1 MAKNMLA
8 LAHEIPYWEVADKPF
23 AHVVLHDGAI
33 ASGLEL
39 VPLDIECFDAASINN
54 LALTFRT
61 FLNSLQE
68 KTSAQLLLRVHSDF
82 RSLIEKHESGR
93 ITDAHQVICDL
104 DEARLALTRADMDSG
119 SLYGLSLFLI
129 LKEPSRLKKKF
140 SLFSSSE
147 KFSALSENQYQ
158 ETLEALQQ
166 NIESAKGVLEGCG
179 IRLKALS
186 RDEILGIIY
195 ANLNP
200 NRAATEPTPAV
211 PAYRLAGAE
220 GSATLPQSTRE
231 RLLFGDLVFGAED
244 FVLNSV
250 AHRIITIKNMPEAT
264 YAGMLSSILRL
275 PFHYELMVSFDI
287 SDQSRELSK
296 LQSRRR
302 MAHSLAAG
310 SGQRPSDLENESKL
324 NSTEDLLREILNSG
338 QKIFSFQFRITLKAP
353 NSKDAKRNLE
363 RMTREVL
370 SRIRSLSG
378 AEAIHETVGS
388 WKVFK
393 NDLPFAP
400 IEQIR
405 GKRIK
410 TNNLAD
416 FLPFYGPRRGDDDP
430 VVILHNRLGGLV
442 SFNPFDPKL
451 PNYNALVTGSSGAGK
466 SFLNNF
472 ITLQQMT
479 RKTRLFVIDIGGSY
493 KKLTEVLGG
502 EYFEINL
509 SDQYALNPFLLAAG
523 ETEPPSQKLKSLV
536 AIVEQMV
543 TEDDRSRLTKMDRV
557 LLEKTI
563 LETYRATHG
572 RAPRLSDLKD
582 ACEKAVEPELKKIG
596 TLLYPWTGDRPYG
609 KLLDRDSGIA
619 TNKIVT
625 AFDLKGLSQYPD
637 LQSVMILILTDFI
650 LREVEADKSSF
661 KRIILDEAWELLK
674 SQAAANFMEYCARTL
689 RKTGSGITFITQ
701 GLDEIVASPIGSA
714 IINNTATKMVLLQR
728 GDTKTLV
735 NTLKINPQEL
745 ALIQS
750 LRSKK
755 GEYSEAFLIE
765 GEERQVIRVYPHP
778 LEYWL
783 STSDAKDNLFLQE
796 LMVAKNT
803 SLWAA
808 VKSAAATHPWG
819 IAMASGIVDPKTE
832 SHEHDQKKAA

>member
-1 MAKNMLA
+1 MTNKAQS
-8 LAHEIPYWEVADKPF
+8 LAHEIPYWDVCSEPF
-23 AHVVLHDGAI
+23 AHVVLQDGSI
-33 ASGLEL
+33 SSGMEL
-39 VPLDIECFDAASINN
+39 VPLDIECFDASSINN
-54 LALTFRT
+54 LTLTFRT

-68 KTSAQLLLRVHSDF
+68 KTSAQIYLRVHSDF
-82 RSLIEKHESGR
+82 REMLGKHESSRMG
-93 ITDAHQVICDL
+93 DVHAVIRDL
-104 DEARLALTRADMDSG
+104 DDARLSLSRSDIDSNALYNM
-119 SLYGLSLFLI
+119 SLYLI
-129 LKEPSRLKKKF
+129 LKEPSRFKKKF

-147 KFSALSENQYQ
+147 KFQAVSDEQYK
-158 ETLEALQQ
+158 ETLEALIQ
-166 NIESAKGVLEGCG
+166 NVESAKAVLEGCG
-179 IRLKALS
+179 IRLKAMN
-186 RDEILGIIY
+186 RDEILGVLY
-195 ANLNP
+195 STLNP
-200 NRAATEPTPAV
+200 ERVNAEPTPKL
-211 PAYRLAGAE
+211 PAYKIVSGDSL
-220 GSATLPQSTRE
+220 TLPQSTRE
-231 RLLFGDLVFGAED
+231 RLLFGDLIFGAED

-250 AHRIITIKNMPEAT
+250 AHRIITLKNMPETT
-264 YAGMLSSILRL
+264 YAGMLGSILRL
-275 PFHYELMVSFDI
+275 PFHYELMLSLDI
-287 SDQSRELSK
+287 PDQSHELSK
-296 LQSRRR
+296 LQQKRR

-310 SGQRPSDLENESKL
+310 SGQRPSDLENESRL

-338 QKIFSFQFRITLKAP
+338 QKIFSFQMRICIKVP
-353 NSKDAKRNLE
+353 HSKDSKRNLE

-393 NDLPFAP
+393 TDLPFGMG
-400 IEQIR
+400 EQIR

-416 FLPFYGPRRGDDDP
+416 FLPLYGPRRGDDDP
-430 VVILHNRLGGLV
+430 VVLLHNRLGGLV

-509 SDQYALNPFLLAAG
+509 SDSYALNPFVLQSG
-523 ETEPPSQKLKSLV
+523 EGEPSSQKLKSLV

-543 TEDDRSRLTKMDRV
+543 TEDDRTRLGKMDRV
-557 LLEKTI
+557 LLERA
-563 LETYRATHG
+563 LVETYKSMPG
-572 RAPRLSDLKD
+572 KFPKLSDLRER
-582 ACEKAVEPELKKIG
+582 CEKSIEPELKKIG

-619 TNKIVT
+619 SNKLVT

-637 LQSVMILILTDFI
+637 LQSVMILILTDYI

-701 GLDEIVASPIGSA
+701 GLEEIVASPIGSA
-714 IINNTATKMVLLQR
+714 IINNTATKLILLQR

-783 STSDAKDNLFLQE
+783 STSDAKDNLHLQK
-796 LMVAKNT
+796 LMEFQGL
-803 SLWAA
+803 SLWDA
-808 VKSAAATHPWG
+808 VKSAANAHPWG
-819 IAMASGIVDPKTE
+819 VAKVSDSLPREKNSEVA
-832 SHEHDQKKAA
+832 

>member
-1 MAKNMLA
+1 MANKTQA
-8 LAHEIPYWEVADKPF
+8 LVHEIPYWDVLSEPF
-23 AHVVLHDGAI
+23 PHVILQDGSI
-33 ASGLEL
+33 SSGMEL
-39 VPLDIECFDAASINN
+39 VPLDIECFDASAINN
-54 LALTFRT
+54 LTLTFRT

-68 KTSAQLLLRVHSDF
+68 KTSAQIYLRVHSDF
-82 RSLIEKHESGR
+82 REMLGKHESSRLG
-93 ITDAHQVICDL
+93 DAHPVICDL
-104 DEARLALTRADMDSG
+104 DDARLALSRSDIESKALYNL
-119 SLYGLSLFLI
+119 SLYLI
-129 LKEPSRLKKKF
+129 LKEPSRFKKKF

-147 KFSALSENQYQ
+147 KFQSVSEEQYK
-158 ETLEALQQ
+158 ETLEALNQ
-166 NIESAKGVLEGCG
+166 NMESAKAVLEGCG
-179 IRLKALS
+179 IHLKAMN
-186 RDEILGIIY
+186 RDEIIGVLY
-195 ANLNP
+195 STLNP
-200 NRAATEPTPAV
+200 ERVNLEPTPKLPPYKIAS
-211 PAYRLAGAE
+211 
-220 GSATLPQSTRE
+220 GSSSTLPQSTRE
-231 RLLFGDLVFGAED
+231 RLLFGDLIFGAED
-244 FVLNSV
+244 FILNSV
-250 AHRIITIKNMPEAT
+250 SHRVITLKNMPEAT
-264 YAGMLSSILRL
+264 YAGMLASILRL
-275 PFHYELMVSFDI
+275 PFHYELMLSVDI
-287 SDQSRELSK
+287 PDQSHELSK
-296 LQSRRR
+296 LQQKRR

-310 SGQRPSDLENESKL
+310 SGQRPADLENESRL
-324 NSTEDLLREILNSG
+324 NSTEDLLREILNSS
-338 QKIFSFQFRITLKAP
+338 QKIFSFQMRICLKVSH
-353 NSKDAKRNLE
+353 SKDSKRNLE

-393 NDLPFAP
+393 QDLPFGTA
-400 IEQIR
+400 EQIR
-405 GKRIK
+405 AKRIK

-416 FLPFYGPRRGDDDP
+416 FLPLYGPRRGDDDP
-430 VVILHNRLGGLV
+430 VVLLHNRLGGLV

-472 ITLQQMT
+472 ITFQQMT

-509 SDQYALNPFLLAAG
+509 SDSYALNPFVLQSG
-523 ETEPPSQKLKSLV
+523 ESEPSSQKLKSLV

-543 TEDDRSRLTKMDRV
+543 TEDDRTRLGKMDRV
-557 LLEKTI
+557 LLERAI
-563 LETYRATHG
+563 VETYKSMPG
-572 RAPRLSDLKD
+572 KFPKLSDLRER
-582 ACEKAVEPELKKIG
+582 CEKSTEPELKKIG

-619 TNKIVT
+619 SNKLVT

-637 LQSVMILILTDFI
+637 LQSVMILILTDYI

-701 GLDEIVASPIGSA
+701 GLEEIVASPIGSA
-714 IINNTATKMVLLQR
+714 IINNTATKLILLQR

-783 STSDAKDNLFLQE
+783 STSDAKDNLHLQK
-796 LMVAKNT
+796 LMESQGL
-803 SLWAA
+803 SLWDA
-808 VKSAAATHPWG
+808 VKSAANAYPWG
-819 IAMASGIVDPKTE
+819 VAKVSDSLPCEKNSEVA
-832 SHEHDQKKAA
+832 

>member
-1 MAKNMLA
+1 MPKSQV
-8 LAHEIPYWEVADKPF
+8 LAHEIPFWEIANEPF
-23 AHVVLHDGAI
+23 SHAVLHDGSI
-33 ASGLEL
+33 SSGFEL
-39 VPLDIECFDAASINN
+39 IPLDIECFDAATINDIT
-54 LALTFRT
+54 LTFRT
-61 FLNSLQE
+61 LLNSLQE
-68 KTSAQLLLRVHSDF
+68 KTSAQILLRVDSNF
-82 RSLIEKHESGR
+82 EPLIKSHESSR
-93 ITDAHQVICDL
+93 ALEIHPVIRDL
-104 DEARLALTRADMDSG
+104 DDARLSLTRADQEAG
-119 SLYGLSLFLI
+119 QLYNLKLYLI
-129 LKEPSRLKKKF
+129 FKEPTRLKKKF
-140 SLFSSSE
+140 SIFSNSE
-147 KFSALSENQYQ
+147 KFLQLTDSQYRD
-158 ETLEALQQ
+158 TLEALMQ
-166 NIESAKGVLEGCG
+166 NMESAKGVLQGCG
-179 IRLKALS
+179 IKLTSLS
-186 RDEILGIIY
+186 RDAIVQILY
-195 ANLNP
+195 STLNP
-200 NRAATEPTPAV
+200 ARALSEPSPIV
-211 PAYRLAGAE
+211 PSFAPSAAE
-220 GSATLPQSTRE
+220 LATLPQSMRE
-231 RLLFGDLVFGAED
+231 RFVFGDLVFGTED
-244 FVLNSV
+244 FILNSV
-250 AHRIITIKNMPEAT
+250 AHRIITLKNMPEVT
-264 YAGMLSSILRL
+264 YAGMLASILRL
-275 PFHYELMVSFDI
+275 PFHYELTLAFDVH
-287 SDQSRELSK
+287 DQSQELSK
-296 LQSRRR
+296 LQQKRR

-310 SGQRPSDLENESKL
+310 SGQRPSDLENESRL
-324 NSTEDLLREILNSG
+324 NSTEDLLRELLNSG
-338 QKIFSFQFRITLKAP
+338 QKIFSFQFRICLKIP
-353 NSKDAKRNLE
+353 SSKDAKRNLE

-388 WKVFK
+388 WKIFK

-400 IEQIR
+400 VEQIR
-405 GKRIK
+405 SKRVK

-416 FLPFYGPRRGDDDP
+416 FLPLYGPRRGDDDP

-493 KKLTEVLGG
+493 KKLTEVVGG

-509 SDQYALNPFLLAAG
+509 SDRYALNPFVLLPN
-523 ETEPPSQKLKSLV
+523 ETEPSSQKLKSLV

-543 TEDDRSRLTKMDRV
+543 TEDDRSRLSKMDRV
-557 LLEKTI
+557 LLERAI
-563 LETYRATHG
+563 VETYKMTKG
-572 RAPRLSDLKD
+572 KWPKLSDLR
-582 ACEKAVEPELKKIG
+582 AYCEKAVEPELKKIG
-596 TLLYPWTGDRPYG
+596 ILLYPWTGERPYG
-609 KLLDRDSGIA
+609 KLLDRDSGVA

-650 LREVEADKSSF
+650 LREIEADKSSF

-701 GLDEIVASPIGSA
+701 GLEEIVASPIGSA
-714 IINNTATKMVLLQR
+714 IINNTATKFILLQR

-783 STSDAKDNLFLQE
+783 STSDAKDNLYIQE
-796 LMVAKNT
+796 IMNNECL
-803 SLWAA
+803 SLWDA
-808 VKSAAATHPWG
+808 VKQAAKMHPWG
-819 IAMASGIVDPKTE
+819 VAKTNDSVE
-832 SHEHDQKKAA
+832 IKGA